1 MVSSQLFLVLTIS
14 QCPCSAQ
21 LINVCQVLTTACQH
35 PTDWSIL
42 ENSIK
47 SIPILISSSP
57 STCSDEEQ
65 HIVLL
70 TPPTHL
76 EEDHSTV
83 LSSTYRG
90 ARSLLSDKLI
100 RDVLQLSA
108 SLNPDLTTVAMI

>member
-1 MVSSQLFLVLTIS
+1 MVVSSQTILTNS
-14 QCPCSAQ
+14 LCTCTADQC
-21 LINVCQVLTTACQH
+21 VEVLTTACQH

-47 SIPILISSSP
+47 SIPVLISSSP

-76 EEDHSTV
+76 EEDQSTV